1 VLSPTPAGVYT
12 VSALLETARALF
24 EDAFPVLVVEGE
36 ISNLARPSS
45 GHLYFTL
52 KDDKAQI
59 RCALFRNRQLGLA
72 IAPRNGQLVR
82 VRARL
87 GIYPARGEMQLIVE
101 YLEDAGEGAL
111 RQAYEALRAK
121 LQAEGLFDSARK
133 RPLPGIPKRLA
144 LITSPTGAALRD
156 MLQVTRRRFPTLP
169 LLVYPVAVQGATAT
183 AQIVDALTRIGSD
196 GLCDVAILARGGGS
210 LEDLQAFN
218 DEQVARAIHS
228 CAVPVVVGVGHE
240 TDVTIADFAADL
252 RAPTPSA
259 AAELVAPDGAALS
272 ERFGNL
278 GRRLER
284 LLRDQ
289 LTSHAQRVDGLERR
303 LAAQHPARVLGAQRL
318 ALERLEARLRST
330 LRAGI
335 TERELRL
342 ERARH
347 RLAAA
352 SPRLRLQRLRNHLEA
367 LDGRLEQSQSGR
379 LQQLASRLTLAARSL
394 DAVSPLATLR
404 RGYAVVSRE
413 RDHTILRAAREVLP
427 GERVRAQLASGAL
440 QCEVLSC
447 LEPEAETIGE

>member
-1 VLSPTPAGVYT
+1 MLSPTPAGVYT

-240 TDVTIADFAADL
+240 TDVTIADFVADL

-335 TERELRL
+335 TQRELRL

-413 RDHTILRAAREVLP
+413 RDHAILRDAREVLP